1 MPSSL
6 ARGPRKL
13 LRCSFALAV
22 LSGIPG
28 AAVFPQASPS
38 DPANF
43 AWQAGAI
50 GHMQAMRKYVD
61 AHSGEQPT
69 PLVIPPFAQT
79 PDFAGR
85 LATLH
90 AGGAT
95 VTSDNAF
102 FANLGTNGR
111 TCFSCHQPQDGWS
124 VSAASV
130 RARFDASGGTDPI
143 FRLVD
148 GATCPSKDVSSAAA
162 KRDAYSLLLNKGLIR
177 VGLPVPA
184 NAQFQVVS
192 VNDPYQCNSV
202 PATGLTSSTTGI
214 VSIYRRPLPSTNLGF
229 LSTIMW
235 DGREPSLLSQAADAT
250 LGHAQASTAP
260 TAFQKQQVVDFE
272 SGLFTAQSHDN
283 IAGLLDSNGANGG
296 PDALQKQLASF
307 FIGINDPLGKNPTNA
322 TFTSQIFTLYDAWKS
337 AGGNGSVSSYRQS
350 VARGENL
357 FNTTPVNITNVGG
370 LNDALN
376 RASIS
381 GFCGTCHDTP
391 NVGNHSVAAPLNI
404 GIADASPPALNVG
417 DLPVFTLQCVAGPL
431 AGQTFTVTDPGRALI
446 SGQCADIGK
455 FKGPILRG
463 LAGRAP
469 YFHNGSAGSL
479 LDVINFYDARFNL
492 ALTEQDKRDFVAF
505 LQTL

>member
-1 MPSSL
+1 MAIMASSL
-6 ARGPRKL
+6 ARDPRKL
-13 LRCSFALAV
+13 LRRSLALAV

-69 PLVIPPFAQT
+69 PQAIPPFAQT

-85 LATLH
+85 LATLQ

-102 FANLGTNGR
+102 FANMGTNGR

-130 RARFDASGGTDPI
+130 QARFDASGGTDPI
-143 FRLVD
+143 FRLAD

-162 KRDAYSLLLNKGLIR
+162 KREAYSLLLNKGLIR
-177 VGLPVPA
+177 IGLPVPA
-184 NAQFQVVS
+184 NAEFRVAS
-192 VNDPYQCNSV
+192 VNDPYNCNTD
-202 PATGLTSSTTGI
+202 PATGLTSPTTGI
-214 VSIYRRPLPSTNLGF
+214 VSVYRRPLPASNLGF

-272 SGLFTAQSHDN
+272 SGLFTAQSQDN
-283 IAGLLDSNGANGG
+283 IAGLLNSDGANGG
-296 PDALQKQLASF
+296 PDALQKQLAGF
-307 FIGINDPLGKNPTNA
+307 FIGINDPFSPNA

-337 AGGNGSVSSYRQS
+337 ADGNGTVSAYRQS

-357 FNTTPVNITNVGG
+357 FNTTRVNITNVGG
-370 LNDALN
+370 LNDAPN
-376 RASIS
+376 QASIL

-404 GIADASPPALNVG
+404 GIADASPPALNVA
-417 DLPVFTLQCVAGPL
+417 DLPVFTLQCVAGPMT
-431 AGQTFTVTDPGRALI
+431 GQTFTVTDPGRALI
-446 SGQCADIGK
+446 SGRCADIGK

-479 LDVINFYDARFNL
+479 LDVINFYNARFNL
-492 ALTEQDKRDFVAF
+492 DLTEQDKRDFVAF